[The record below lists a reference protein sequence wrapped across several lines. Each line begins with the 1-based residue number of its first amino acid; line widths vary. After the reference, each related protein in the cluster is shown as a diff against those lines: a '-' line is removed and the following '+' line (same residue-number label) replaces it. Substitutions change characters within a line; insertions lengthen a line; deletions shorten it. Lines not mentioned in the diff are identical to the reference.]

1 MAGRQHE
8 GMSLRPISPELLVRE
23 IAELVGELRQ
33 GEWVRVVID
42 GAPPTRPGDLADALV
57 DPLRTRGRAVQRVRA
72 ADFLRPASLRFEH
85 GRTDPDAFYTDW
97 LDVNGL
103 AREVLRPLDP
113 GGSGRVLPAL
123 WDANR
128 DRAVRADYVHVPP
141 GGVLLL
147 DGALLLGQGLPID
160 FAVHL
165 WLSPAALA
173 RQIDDEA
180 RWTLPAYARYAEEVA
195 PAEFADV
202 AVRVDNARHPALS
215 RMPVS

>member
-1 MAGRQHE
+1 
-8 GMSLRPISPELLVRE
+8 MSLRPISPESLVDE
-23 IAELVGELRQ
+23 IAELVGALRP
-33 GEWVRVVID
+33 GEWIRVAID

-85 GRTDPDAFYTDW
+85 GRTDEETFYSGW
-97 LDVNGL
+97 LDVGAL

-123 WDANR
+123 WDATR
-128 DRAVRADYVHVPP
+128 DRAVRADYVDLAP
-141 GGVLLL
+141 GGVLIL
-147 DGALLLGQGLPID
+147 DGSLLLGQGLPID

-173 RQIDDEA
+173 RQIADGQQ
-180 RWTLPAYARYAEEVA
+180 WTLPVYARYAGEVA
-195 PAEFADV
+195 PAELADV
-202 AVRVDNARHPALS
+202 AVRVDNAAHPALS
-215 RMPVS
+215 RSPSA

>member
-1 MAGRQHE
+1 
-8 GMSLRPISPELLVRE
+8 MSLRPISPELLVDE
-23 IAELVGELRQ
+23 IAELVAALRP
-33 GEWVRVVID
+33 GEWVRVAVD

-72 ADFLRPASLRFEH
+72 GDFLRPASLRFEH
-85 GRTDPDAFYTDW
+85 GRTDEETFYSGW

-103 AREVLRPLDP
+103 TREVLRPLDP

-123 WDANR
+123 WDAAR
-128 DRAVRADYVHVPP
+128 DRAFRADYVDVAP
-141 GGVLLL
+141 GGVLIL
-147 DGALLLGQGLPID
+147 DGSLLLGQGLPID

-173 RQIDDEA
+173 RQIDDER
-180 RWTLPAYARYAEEVA
+180 RWTLPVYARYAEELA
-195 PAEFADV
+195 PAELADV

-215 RMPVS
+215 RAPGR

>member
-1 MAGRQHE
+1 
-8 GMSLRPISPELLVRE
+8 MSLRPISPELLVDE
-23 IAELVGELRQ
+23 VAELLGALRP
-33 GEWVRVVID
+33 GEWVRVAID

-72 ADFLRPASLRFEH
+72 ADFLRPASVRFER
-85 GRTDPDAFYTDW
+85 GRTDPDSFYTGW
-97 LDVNGL
+97 LDVGGL
-103 AREVLRPLDP
+103 TREVLRPLGP

-123 WDANR
+123 WDAGR
-128 DRAVRADYVHVPP
+128 DRAVRADYVDVAP

-147 DGALLLGQGLPID
+147 DGSLLLGQGLPID

-173 RQIDDEA
+173 RQIDDDV

-195 PAEFADV
+195 PANLADV

-215 RMPVS
+215 RSPLR